1 VPKPKDLH
9 EYVSF
14 SDPNSDQTWM
24 IDATYLQSNWT
35 CIYGSGCKGVLDD
48 DATKLQHGCCSYGA
62 HFIDKKDLASVK
74 RSVAR
79 LKPEH
84 WQNMERGK
92 NGKWLGK
99 ERDGADVTRKVN
111 GVCIFHNDADFP
123 GGLGCAFHIAAL
135 EAGERPM
142 DWKPDVC
149 WQVPLRLEEFTED
162 DGHVV
167 SFVREWKR
175 RDWGEGGHDFHWWC
189 TDDSKAFVGRNP
201 VYEYL
206 KDELT
211 ELVGPAIYKMIVDT
225 LSRDTSVALPHPKM
239 KKPKN

>member
-1 VPKPKDLH
+1 
-9 EYVSF
+9 
-14 SDPNSDQTWM
+14 M
-24 IDATYLQSNWT
+24 IDATYLKSNWT

-84 WQNMERGK
+84 GQNMERGK

-111 GVCIFHNDADFP
+111 GVCIFHNDADFE

-149 WQVPLRLEEFTED
+149 WQVPMRRSFENLESPDETEKTVVVISEFD
-162 DGHVV
+162 RG
-167 SFVREWKR
+167 S
-175 RDWGEGGHDFHWWC
+175 WGPGGHDFDWYCSSNTEAHIG
-189 TDDSKAFVGRNP
+189 SEP
-201 VYEYL
+201 VYISNKNE
-206 KDELT
+206 
-211 ELVGPAIYKMIVDT
+211 M
-225 LSRDTSVALPHPKM
+225 VALIGSQAYEIAAEACRKHEQMVNQTGMNLAPHPAD
-239 KKPKN
+239 PQ

>member
-24 IDATYLQSNWT
+24 IDATYLKSNWT

-111 GVCIFHNDADFP
+111 GVCIFHNDADFE
-123 GGLGCAFHIAAL
+123 GGLGCAAK
-135 EAGERPM
+135 G
-142 DWKPDVC
+142 
-149 WQVPLRLEEFTED
+149 
-162 DGHVV
+162 
-167 SFVREWKR
+167 
-175 RDWGEGGHDFHWWC
+175 
-189 TDDSKAFVGRNP
+189 
-201 VYEYL
+201 
-206 KDELT
+206 
-211 ELVGPAIYKMIVDT
+211 
-225 LSRDTSVALPHPKM
+225 
-239 KKPKN
+239 